1 MQLLKQSRAINS
13 YGQVALHSEVQIASR
28 HRLIQMLMEGA
39 LEKIAYAK
47 GDIERGNLQE
57 KGKNIGWAI
66 SIINGLRSSLDSEKG
81 GEIANNLDDLYEY
94 MGRCLSEANIATDVE
109 KLEEVTALL
118 LKIKGAWDD
127 IPKEFHK

>member
-1 MQLLKQSRAINS
+1 MQLSKQSRALNS

-66 SIINGLRSSLDSEKG
+66 SIINGLRSSLDSETG
-81 GEIANNLDDLYEY
+81 GDIANNLDDLYEY
-94 MGRCLSEANIATDVE
+94 MGRCLSEANISTDVE
-109 KLEEVTALL
+109 KLEEVTSLL
-118 LKIKGAWDD
+118 LKIKGAWDE
-127 IPKEFHK
+127 IPNEFHK

>member
-1 MQLLKQSRAINS
+1 MQLSKQNRAINS

-66 SIINGLRSSLDSEKG
+66 SIINGLRSSLDSERG
-81 GEIANNLDDLYEY
+81 GDIASNLDNLYEY
-94 MGRCLSEANIATDVE
+94 MGRCLSEANINAE
-109 KLEEVTALL
+109 ISKLEEVTSLL
-118 LKIKGAWDD
+118 LKIKGAWDE
-127 IPKEFHK
+127 IPEEVRN